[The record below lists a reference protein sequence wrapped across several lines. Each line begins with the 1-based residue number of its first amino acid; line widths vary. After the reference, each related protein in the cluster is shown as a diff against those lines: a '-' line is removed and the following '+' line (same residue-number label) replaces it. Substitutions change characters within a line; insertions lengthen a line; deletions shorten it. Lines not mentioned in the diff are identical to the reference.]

1 MEKYLFDPLIGEGVI
16 QNYSIDAIKILIED
30 KEFSE
35 NILMT
40 IDADDFKLYNF
51 KALIEALQSCYTEI
65 NEIPDYDSLIRYIK
79 NSDLE
84 DNDTLYYINECR
96 EKVLEEDRVN
106 QIKESLPL
114 YSRYILLA
122 KIANIIE
129 DAAKAGYTTDKNFYK
144 IENNVLSLVSRLN
157 KLKIKNVDDT
167 DDWI

>member
-1 MEKYLFDPLIGEGVI
+1 MKKYLFEPIDTQVI
-16 QNYSIDAIKILIED
+16 YNYSIDAIKVLIED
-30 KEFSE
+30 KEFGK
-35 NILMT
+35 NMLMK
-40 IDADDFKLYNF
+40 IDIDDFKLYNF
-51 KALIEALQSCYTEI
+51 KTLISALQTYFTEM
-65 NEIPDYDSLIRYIK
+65 NEIPDYDSLIKYIK

-84 DNDTLYYINECR
+84 NDDILYYINECK

-114 YSRYILLA
+114 YPRYILLA
-122 KIANIIE
+122 KISNIIR
-129 DAAKAGYTTDKNFYK
+129 DAAKAGYSNNENFYK

>member
-1 MEKYLFDPLIGEGVI
+1 MKKYLFEPIDTQVI
-16 QNYSIDAIKILIED
+16 YNYSIDAIKVLIED
-30 KEFSE
+30 KEFGK
-35 NILMT
+35 NILMK
-40 IDADDFKLYNF
+40 IDIDDFKLYNF
-51 KALIEALQSCYTEI
+51 KTLISALQTYFTEM
-65 NEIPDYDSLIRYIK
+65 NEIPDYDSLIKYIK

-114 YSRYILLA
+114 YPRYVLLA
-122 KIANIIE
+122 KISNIIR
-129 DAAKAGYTTDKNFYK
+129 DAAKAGYSNNENFYK

>member
-1 MEKYLFDPLIGEGVI
+1 MKKYLFEPIDTQVI
-16 QNYSIDAIKILIED
+16 YNYSIDAIKVLIED
-30 KEFSE
+30 KEFGK
-35 NILMT
+35 NMLMK
-40 IDADDFKLYNF
+40 IDIDDFKLYNF
-51 KALIEALQSCYTEI
+51 KTLISALQTYFTEM
-65 NEIPDYDSLIRYIK
+65 NEIPDYDSLIKYIK

-84 DNDTLYYINECR
+84 NDDILYYIDECK

-114 YSRYILLA
+114 YPRYILLA
-122 KIANIIE
+122 KISNIIR
-129 DAAKAGYTTDKNFYK
+129 DAAKAGYSNNENFYK

>member
-1 MEKYLFDPLIGEGVI
+1 MEKYLFEPIDTKVI
-16 QNYSIDAIKILIED
+16 YNYSIDTIKVLIED

-96 EKVLEEDRVN
+96 EKTLEEDRVN

-129 DAAKAGYTTDKNFYK
+129 DAAKAGYTTDKNFCK
-144 IENNVLSLVSRLN
+144 IENNILGLVSRLN
-157 KLKIKNVDDT
+157 KFKRNAADDT
-167 DDWI
+167 NEWI

>member
-1 MEKYLFDPLIGEGVI
+1 MEKYLFEPIGTNVI
-16 QNYSIDAIKILIED
+16 YNYSIDAIKVLIED
-30 KEFSE
+30 KDFSE

-51 KALIEALQSCYTEI
+51 KTLIEALQSCYTEI

-79 NSDLE
+79 NSDFE
-84 DNDTLYYINECR
+84 DDDTLYYINECR
-96 EKVLEEDRVN
+96 EKALEEDRVK

-129 DAAKAGYTTDKNFYK
+129 DAAKAGYTTDKNFCK
-144 IENNVLSLVSRLN
+144 IEDNILGLVSRLN
-157 KLKIKNVDDT
+157 KLKRNAVDDT
-167 DDWI
+167 NDWI

>member
-1 MEKYLFDPLIGEGVI
+1 MEKYLFEPIGTNVI
-16 QNYSIDAIKILIED
+16 YNYSIDAIKVLIED

-84 DNDTLYYINECR
+84 DNDTLYYINEC
-96 EKVLEEDRVN
+96 KDKALEEDRVN
-106 QIKESLPL
+106 QINLYAKSMKETGRLDKIDEIEKLS
-114 YSRYILLA
+114 YQILD
-122 KIANIIE
+122 E
-129 DAAKAGYTTDKNFYK
+129 F
-144 IENNVLSLVSRLN
+144 
-157 KLKIKNVDDT
+157 
-167 DDWI
+167 